1 MVIPDPIK
9 LAINISHG
17 VSFLILRDLV
27 PAIRNLDFQDQA
39 ICDPKARG
47 HISKYTEV
55 QVQLTSSL
63 KGNNNVSVWGLSEIS
78 QQTC

>member
-1 MVIPDPIK
+1 MAIPDPIK
-9 LAINISHG
+9 LANNISHG
-17 VSFLILRDLV
+17 VSFRILLDRV

-47 HISKYTEV
+47 HISKYSEV

-63 KGNNNVSVWGLSEIS
+63 KGNNNVSM
-78 QQTC
+78 

>member
-17 VSFLILRDLV
+17 VSFLILLDLEH
-27 PAIRNLDFQDQA
+27 AIRNLDFRNHA
-39 ICDPKARG
+39 IRGPKARG

-55 QVQLTSSL
+55 LVQLTISL
-63 KGNNNVSVWGLSEIS
+63 KGNNNLRV
-78 QQTC
+78 